1 MFVFID
7 SREKPRAI
15 QKIILE
21 FEKQGVKYVTN
32 KLYIGD
38 YQNPANPFLVIDRKQ
53 NIQELAQN
61 CISGHDRFKRE
72 LCRLDDVDGKMYI
85 LIEQDKIDGKP
96 ITCLEDL
103 ILWAPKHGTIMGDRI
118 YRILRSWENK
128 HNIEYVFCSKR
139 QTGAKIIE
147 LLKGGAD
154 HGDG

>member
-1 MFVFID
+1 MQIQID
-7 SREKPRAI
+7 SREKAHAI
-15 QKIILE
+15 DKILCE
-21 FEKQGVKYVTN
+21 FQRQDIKYFIS
-32 KLYIGD
+32 KMYIGD
-38 YQNPANPFLVIDRKQ
+38 YCSLTNPLVLIDRKQ